1 MSPEILPG
9 PLAPTVAEAGA
20 GPPPR
25 PKLRRSE
32 RIPDPGRWRDVIP
45 PVLAELIADSEQ
57 FAAHRMLVERVEQA
71 ASKVAELRAAHAR
84 AVEADAQAEAAFAE
98 GRRGKLPPASE
109 PAAAE
114 AVERAEREL
123 QLVERQLP
131 ASADRVLAEAH
142 PQLDEAAAQL
152 ERAADEGDEQVEAHL
167 AAALAVLDERAEV
180 SRQARWV
187 EQACWEAMLSPYD
200 GQARP
205 VASDKVAAELRRTL
219 GELTHVREEAARRRH
234 ERRVEVAM
242 HFHEDRSPRAHDGR
256 SLQERRAEAEQLV
269 TQREQAGQ

>member
-9 PLAPTVAEAGA
+9 PLAPTVAEARA

-84 AVEADAQAEAAFAE
+84 AVEADAQAEQAFAAK
-98 GRRGKLPPASE
+98 GRKLPPPSE

-114 AVERAEREL
+114 ALAAAERECEL
-123 QLVERQLP
+123 LSRSLP
-131 ASADRVLAEAH
+131 RSADRVLAEAH
-142 PQLDEAAAQL
+142 PHLDEAAAQL
-152 ERAADEGDEQVEAHL
+152 ERLADVGDEEVVAHL
-167 AAALAVLDERAEV
+167 TAALSVLDRRAEV
-180 SRQARWV
+180 GRQAAWI
-187 EQACWEAMLSPYD
+187 EQALWEPVVSPF
-200 GQARP
+200 GARAGAVSSSP
-205 VASDKVAAELRRTL
+205 VAADLRRTL
-219 GELTHVREEAARRRH
+219 GELAHAREEARRLRH